1 MLNIIKPLEISSSI
15 MSLIQDAEEELII
28 VSPYVNIAGW
38 KKMKKTL
45 SDAVSR
51 NVNIKYYVR
60 SGTTCDLEP
69 LKDIGIKPLLVD
81 DLHTKL
87 YISEKQAIITSQNMT
102 QSSDD
107 YSIDF
112 GHEIN
117 DLSEV
122 QQLKEY
128 VNKYISVKIKERK
141 IEFNEVW
148 GFKYD
153 QYVKPLKSSQ
163 LQRTK
168 NKVEA
173 RFSNFQYYD
182 NKDHI
187 YFDKFL
193 PNICCTLSA
202 HLSFK
207 VYSTNLDAEIKNF
220 RQIDYP
226 NLAYCYKAEIKQ
238 LSDYFYLI
246 YEPTDTSYNDTVLND
261 YLMMMGKLMDIRNID
276 K

>member
-51 NVNIKYYVR
+51 NVNIQYYVR
-60 SGTTCDLEP
+60 KNTDCALQP
-69 LKDIGIKPLLVD
+69 LKDIGIKPILVD

-112 GHEIN
+112 GHEID

-128 VNKYISVKIKERK
+128 VSKYISVKIKERK

-148 GFKYD
+148 SFKYD

-207 VYSTNLDAEIKNF
+207 VYSTNIDAEIKNF

-246 YEPTDTSYNDTVLND
+246 FEPTDTSYNDTVLND
-261 YLMMMGKLMDIRNID
+261 YLVMMGKLMAIRNID

>member
-1 MLNIIKPLEISSSI
+1 

-28 VSPYVNIAGW
+28 VSPYVNIEGW

-45 SDAVSR
+45 SDAISR
-51 NVNIKYYVR
+51 SVNIKYYVR
-60 SGTTCDLEP
+60 SGTNCDLQP
-69 LKDIGIKPLLVD
+69 LKDIGIKPILVD

-112 GHEIN
+112 GHEID

-128 VNKYISVKIKERK
+128 VNKYISVKIKAKK
-141 IEFNEVW
+141 IQFNEVY
-148 GFKYD
+148 GFEYD

-163 LQRTK
+163 LQTIK
-168 NKVEA
+168 NKVEST
-173 RFSNFQYYD
+173 FSNFQYYD
-182 NKDHI
+182 NKNHI
-187 YFDKFL
+187 YFDKFM
-193 PNICCTLSA
+193 PDICCTISA

-207 VYSTNLDAEIKNF
+207 VYSTNLDAEIEDF

-226 NLAYCYKAEIKQ
+226 NLAYSYKAEIKK

-246 YEPTDTSYNDTVLND
+246 YEPTDTSYNETVLND
-261 YLMMMGKLMDIRNID
+261 YLVILEQLILRK
-276 K
+276 KQFS

>member
-28 VSPYVNIAGW
+28 VSPYVNITGW

-60 SGTTCDLEP
+60 KNTDCDLQS
-69 LKDIGIKPLLVD
+69 LKDIGIKPILVD

-112 GHEIN
+112 GHEID

-128 VNKYISVKIKERK
+128 VNKYISVKRKKRK
-141 IEFNEVW
+141 IEVTEVW

-153 QYVKPLKSSQ
+153 QYIKPLKSSQ
-163 LQRTK
+163 LQKTK
-168 NKVEA
+168 NKLEST
-173 RFSNFQYYD
+173 FSNLQYYD
-182 NKDHI
+182 NKNHI
-187 YFDKFL
+187 SFDKL
-193 PNICCTLSA
+193 IPNISCNLSA
-202 HLSFK
+202 HLSLK
-207 VYSTNLDAEIKNF
+207 VYCTNLDAEIKNF
-220 RQIDYP
+220 IQMDYP
-226 NLAYCYKAEIKQ
+226 NLTYCYKAEIKQ
-238 LSDYFYLI
+238 TSDYFYLI
-246 YEPTDTSYNDTVLND
+246 YEPIDTSYNDTVLDD
-261 YLMMMGKLMDIRNID
+261 YLVIMKKLIAVKN
-276 K
+276 